1 MAGARRTAARGSLQ
15 AGAAPADPEGGQEL
29 PDVLAFAD
37 LTADILLLPKAD
49 ERLEAASAR
58 AAEEFVK
65 RHAI

>member
-1 MAGARRTAARGSLQ
+1 MAGARRTAARGGLQ
-15 AGAAPADPEGGQEL
+15 AAAAPADPEGGRDL

-49 ERLEAASAR
+49 ERLEAASTG
-58 AAEEFVK
+58 AAMKFVK